1 MRHREQDRELANTI
15 PPLDPPDEPS
25 PESLEGDDRR

>member
-1 MRHREQDRELANTI
+1 MKRREQDKKLADTI

-25 PESLEGDDRR
+25 PESLEGDD